1 MTITATNASFTV
13 DVVPPFSIDASALA
27 NGQYLIYNSTTEKF
41 ENKDFEISGGV
52 PVTSGTSVGAGS
64 SIFAQKNSNALEFKS
79 LVGGTGITLSS
90 DGTTVTITNDTA
102 GATVVATG
110 SNTGSGQGV
119 FKDINGTDMRLKS
132 IVAGSDITVTSNADE
147 ITIAST
153 ATGASGASAFNASF
167 RINFNGSGDYDN
179 VADLPTGWSATNAGN
194 LVTITHAGGRAP
206 KVITYMGFDDTDDIY
221 QMRFPTSGYQAS
233 VPQDGTAQS
242 TTQFKL
248 NINSSVAGAD
258 LGGHAIVN
266 VVF

>member
-13 DVVPPFSIDASALA
+13 DVVPPFSIDASTLT

-41 ENKDFEISGGV
+41 ENGDFTVSGGA
-52 PVTSGTSVGAGS
+52 PVTSATSLGSGS
-64 SIFAQKNSNALEFKS
+64 SLFAQKNSNALEFKS
-79 LVGGTGITLSS
+79 LVGGNGITLSS
-90 DGTTVTITNDTA
+90 DGTTVTITNDST
-102 GATVVATG
+102 GATTVGSG
-110 SNTGSGQGV
+110 SNVGSGEGV
-119 FKDINGTDMRLKS
+119 FKEINGTDMRLKS
-132 IVAGSDITVTSNADE
+132 IVAGSDITITSSADE
-147 ITIAST
+147 ITIASS
-153 ATGASGASAFNASF
+153 ATGASGTSAFNASF
-167 RINFNGSGDYDN
+167 RINFNGSGDFDS
-179 VADLPTGWSATNAGN
+179 VANLPTGWSATNAGN

-233 VPQDGTAQS
+233 VPQSGTAQS

>member
-13 DVVPPFSIDASALA
+13 DIVPPFSIDASTLA

-41 ENKDFEISGGV
+41 ENKDFEVSGGA
-52 PVTSGTSVGAGS
+52 PVTSATSLGAGS
-64 SIFAQKNSNALEFKS
+64 SLFAQKNSNALEFKS
-79 LVGGTGITLSS
+79 LVGGNGITLSS
-90 DGTTVTITNDTA
+90 DGTTVTITNDTT
-102 GATVVATG
+102 GATVVSSG
-110 SNTGSGQGV
+110 SNLGAGSGV
-119 FKDINGTDMRLKS
+119 FSAVSSNDMQFKS
-132 IVAGSDITVTSNADE
+132 LVGGDDITLTADANT
-147 ITIAST
+147 ITISSS

-167 RINFNGSGDYDN
+167 RINFNGSGDYDS

-194 LVTITHAGGRAP
+194 LVTITHAGGRPP

-233 VPQDGTAQS
+233 VPQSGTAQS